1 MRFKAREGDFI
12 ETSEGLVF
20 DVKGLIHPPN
30 RIIAFLRYFPDKK
43 GERKRNSERYSKV
56 YSLSNGTHY

>member
-12 ETSEGLVF
+12 ETFEGLIF

-30 RIIAFLRYFPDKK
+30 RIIAFLRYFPDEK
-43 GERKRNSERYSKV
+43 GERKKNSKRYRRHLKA
-56 YSLSNGTHY
+56 